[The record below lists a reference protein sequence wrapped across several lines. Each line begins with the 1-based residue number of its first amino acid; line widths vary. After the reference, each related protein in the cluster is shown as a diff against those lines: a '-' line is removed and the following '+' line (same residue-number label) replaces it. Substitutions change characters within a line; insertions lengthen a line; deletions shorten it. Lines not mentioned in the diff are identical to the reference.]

1 MTSRNNN
8 LEKKNFPSCMLALKR
23 DTEECSIPDIL
34 KKGTTQN
41 TEVELYLRTVKKGI
55 LINWVL
61 CKIISPKKHSQC
73 DW

>member
-1 MTSRNNN
+1 MTSGNDN
-8 LEKKNFPSCMLALKR
+8 LEKIFSSCMLALER
-23 DTEECSIPDIL
+23 DTEERSIPDIL

-41 TEVELYLRTVKKGI
+41 IESELYLRIGKKVI